1 MEITDIC
8 KETYNQETVYAY
20 TVSLTKEPGTE
31 EK

>member
-8 KETYNQETVYAY
+8 KETYNQETVYVYA
-20 TVSLTKEPGTE
+20 VSLTKEPGTE